1 MYMRMKV
8 KFFPGCV
15 KRHNHAGRAGEVVVD
30 ISFPS
35 GPGGFVKNGVKFAVK
50 FEVDSKPLRNSKD

>member
-1 MYMRMKV
+1 M
-8 KFFPGCV
+8 
-15 KRHNHAGRAGEVVVD
+15 VVD